1 MKIFLALEAFFS
13 QCYTLNLVFIF
24 FAFTCKISIGDK
36 RCGRG
41 NFSHLPL
48 WEPTSV
54 SSSQNFLFALT
65 FFPLSLSFHSHFL
78 YTLTFFP
85 LLLSC
90 LHFYSYSFC
99 GTVHLCLLSKFPVC
113 SGHLIPPPNT
123 TIMMVCSVPDLF
135 DEDTRWR

>member
-1 MKIFLALEAFFS
+1 MHVKETKKLSPFPLFLHVSNLLISFVGKFS
-13 QCYTLNLVFIF
+13 V
-24 FAFTCKISIGDK
+24 GDK

-78 YTLTFFP
+78 F
-85 LLLSC
+85 